1 MRRWARSLGAAVA
14 VLAAAS
20 GCSDP
25 GADRAADVDPVEV
38 AGRAVDRQADGG
50 ADAPP
55 LPSRGCAAPVTD
67 PASLQRAELSSR
79 GVMREY
85 FLTTPGGD
93 EPLPL
98 VVDLHGL
105 MEGAQLHAR
114 HTALGELGLERG
126 FVTVFPHGRGD
137 PVRWDTRTGADDNA
151 DLAFLDAI
159 VERVAARRCIDERRV
174 YATGLSNGAML
185 ASAVA
190 CDRSDRFAAVA
201 PVGGLVAPEPCD
213 RERAVPLMA
222 THGTADPIVGFNGA
236 AGGLEEALEGTPS
249 SPPTADLAGPG
260 HPAALAEWAR
270 RNGCAPDPV
279 DERVARSVIHRSY
292 DCSEGA
298 PVSSY
303 VVEGGG
309 HAWPGSEF
317 GASIESV
324 TGPVTDEID
333 WNELVW
339 AFFQGHSLP

>member
-159 VERVAARRCIDERRV
+159 VERSARLKLDVCARDPFESGERRTLNLGHTLGHAV
-174 YATGLSNGAML
+174 EL
-185 ASAVA
+185 ASGFTLRHGEAVA
-190 CDRSDRFAAVA
+190 I
-201 PVGGLVAPEPCD
+201 GLVAEARLAERLGLAAEPGLSDRLARLLARLGLPVEIPPGLD
-213 RERAVPLMA
+213 REALRRALLLDKKNEA
-222 THGTADPIVGFNGA
+222 GTIRFALPIRIG
-236 AGGLEEALEGTPS
+236 EIRT
-249 SPPTADLAGPG
+249 
-260 HPAALAEWAR
+260 
-270 RNGCAPDPV
+270 
-279 DERVARSVIHRSY
+279 RVAVDPAVAI
-292 DCSEGA
+292 G
-298 PVSSY
+298 
-303 VVEGGG
+303 
-309 HAWPGSEF
+309 
-317 GASIESV
+317 
-324 TGPVTDEID
+324 
-333 WNELVW
+333 
-339 AFFQGHSLP
+339 